1 MAATYNPAM
10 PANLDKVRFLI
21 QDTVVATAM
30 LQDEEIN
37 FMLIE
42 YPNYKMA
49 AANCADVLSSKF
61 ASSAEDRAIGNLR
74 LHYADKAKKY
84 ADLANR
90 LRAQAS
96 KVVLPYAGGISKAD
110 KNAINDDTD
119 RVEPSFRRG
128 QMKQALP
135 SVDIADDDAT

>member
-1 MAATYNPAM
+1 MAATYDSSMTTNK
-10 PANLDKVRFLI
+10 DKVRFLI

-61 ASSAEDRAIGNLR
+61 ASAAESRTIGNLK
-74 LHYADKAKKY
+74 LEYSDKAKKY
-84 ADLANR
+84 ADLASR
-90 LRAQAS
+90 LRMQAS
-96 KVVLPYAGGISKAD
+96 KFILPYAGGISQAD
-110 KNAINDDTD
+110 KEAINDDTD
-119 RVEPSFRRG
+119 RIEPSFRRG

-135 SVDIADDDAT
+135 SVDIADDDAV

>member
-1 MAATYNPAM
+1 MSATYDSSMASNR
-10 PANLDKVRFLI
+10 DKVRFLI
-21 QDTVVATAM
+21 QDTVVASAM
-30 LQDEEIN
+30 LQDEEID

-61 ASSAEDRAIGNLR
+61 ASAAEDRQIGNLR
-74 LHYADKAKKY
+74 LRYADKSKKY

-90 LRAQAS
+90 LRMQAS
-96 KVVLPYAGGISKAD
+96 KFILPYAGGISKAD
-110 KNAINDDTD
+110 KEAINDETD